1 MTASLLGNL
10 NTGDQSAE
18 IAAPLIERAAMGL
31 WEVRRGM
38 AFGDYSKWEHEPER
52 IRKAVRAEAAGAIS
66 DIAADRA
73 ELLTA
78 LRDLLAAYERADLDN
93 DTAADAARAAISK
106 ALSN

>member
-1 MTASLLGNL
+1 MTDSVLGNRP
-10 NTGDQSAE
+10 TGDQSAE
-18 IAAPLIERAAMGL
+18 VVAPLIERAAMGL

-66 DIAADRA
+66 DIAAERA

-78 LRDLLAAYERADLDN
+78 LRDLLAAYEQADLDN
-93 DTAADAARAAISK
+93 DTAAANARAAIHQ